1 MQAMEERPPYVQFE
15 LRAVEDRNASIEA
28 GHYVARDVAFALVTP
43 AGSKDRIERVVE
55 EWFFQLDQ
63 QVKEERFPM
72 AWLRAYKEAYAS
84 WKDGNEPVVNG
95 TDIKNWPV
103 ASPAQ
108 VRLLSDLK
116 IRAVEDLAA
125 CNEETV
131 SRLGMG
137 GRALKQ
143 KAVEWLESAK
153 NGGKQTEEIV
163 ALKVSNSNLEEQ
175 NKKLM
180 AQLTEVGNRLSL
192 LEQAPPGG
200 KAAKL

>member
-15 LRAVEDRNASIEA
+15 LRAVEDRNASIKA

-55 EWFFQLDQ
+55 EWFAQLDQ

-72 AWLRAYKEAYAS
+72 AWLRAYKDAYKD
-84 WKDGNEPVVNG
+84 WKEGNEPVLNG

-108 VRLLSDLK
+108 VKLLSDLK
-116 IRAVEDLAA
+116 IRTVEDLAV
-125 CNEETV
+125 CNEEAV
-131 SRLGMG
+131 HRLGMG

-153 NGGKQTEEIV
+153 SGGKQVEEIV
-163 ALKVSNSNLEEQ
+163 ALKVANKALGEQ
-175 NKKLM
+175 NEKLL

-192 LEQAPPGG
+192 LEQAPPPKAG
-200 KAAKL
+200 KL